1 MYYTCLN
8 VKKLRLGKIMH
19 LKSVITEIRKYKCK
33 LGFNI
38 SDSIKI
44 LLSNF
49 CDTREISVKI
59 THYYTSFV
67 SFPCLFNRDDIS

>member
-8 VKKLRLGKIMH
+8 VKKLRLEKIMH
-19 LKSVITEIRKYKCK
+19 LKSVITEIKKYKCK

-44 LLSNF
+44 LL
-49 CDTREISVKI
+49 
-59 THYYTSFV
+59 
-67 SFPCLFNRDDIS
+67 